1 MANPTAKQI
10 WDKLSKVNVNAH
22 TKEKM
27 GLTYLSWSW
36 AYTIMMEHYP
46 EFQLTWQGHKDK
58 DDVLRDVMYYEG
70 GTASVHCT
78 IAIGEVTKF
87 MWYSVNN
94 FKNEAIVHPDAMAI
108 NTAKMRCMTKCLSL
122 FGLGAYIY
130 AGEDL
135 PVQPVQEATANGV
148 SKPKKMKPV
157 QKNTGASDDVAEK
170 IVILKKTINR
180 LAEGGWDIKDEKLQ
194 KEIKKA
200 ITDRDGTK
208 VTTLTE
214 NIQALG
220 QQALQLSE
228 DN

>member
-1 MANPTAKQI
+1 MQVRTCQ
-10 WDKLSKVNVNAH
+10 
-22 TKEKM
+22 
-27 GLTYLSWSW
+27 
-36 AYTIMMEHYP
+36 
-46 EFQLTWQGHKDK
+46 
-58 DDVLRDVMYYEG
+58 
-70 GTASVHCT
+70 
-78 IAIGEVTKF
+78 
-87 MWYSVNN
+87 YS
-94 FKNEAIVHPDAMAI
+94 
-108 NTAKMRCMTKCLSL
+108 
-122 FGLGAYIY
+122 
-130 AGEDL
+130 
-135 PVQPVQEATANGV
+135 PVQEATANGV
-148 SKPKKMKPV
+148 SKQKKKKPV
-157 QKNTGASDDVAEK
+157 HKNTGASDDVAEK